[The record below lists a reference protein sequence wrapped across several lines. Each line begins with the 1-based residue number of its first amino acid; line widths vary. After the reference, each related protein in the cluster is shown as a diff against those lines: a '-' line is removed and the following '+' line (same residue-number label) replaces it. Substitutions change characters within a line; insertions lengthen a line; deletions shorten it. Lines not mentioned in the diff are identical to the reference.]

1 MNISAGNDEIFNLIL
16 QLCTSWNVDICIL
29 FKYCLTPSIRK
40 IMLSHAQYKHYL
52 NFRRRIGFILM
63 NISAGND
70 QIFNLILQLCTSW
83 NVDICRLFK
92 YCLTPSIRKIML
104 SYDIT

>member
-1 MNISAGNDEIFNLIL
+1 
-16 QLCTSWNVDICIL
+16 
-29 FKYCLTPSIRK
+29 
-40 IMLSHAQYKHYL
+40 MLSHAQYQHYL
-52 NFRRRIGFILM
+52 NFGGRNGFILM
-63 NISAGND
+63 NISARHD

-104 SYDIT
+104 SHAQYQHYLNIREKIDLFL